1 MLLLEFN
8 KKPHG
13 AEPLFGEAFEER
25 FWAKVDIR
33 DPNQCWPW
41 KASIG
46 SKGLYGHMWCIID
59 GKKTCRDAHTIVWMI
74 ANGLIPKGRD
84 VMHRCNSKLC
94 CNPAHLLVGSRSENI
109 KMALRD
115 GLLRTK
121 LSPHKARLIVG
132 ARRRGKLVIE
142 IAGRYKVKAID
153 VLAILRGQ
161 RWSALTQILPRQI
174 IAPLAEQLV
183 FVL

>member
-1 MLLLEFN
+1 MLLTDPN
-8 KKPHG
+8 RNPRG
-13 AEPLFGEAFEER
+13 VEPLFDEVFQDR
-25 FWAKVDIR
+25 FWRKVDVLGP
-33 DPNQCWPW
+33 DECWPW
-41 KASIG
+41 KASVG
-46 SKGLYGHMWCIID
+46 SKSHYGNMWCIID
-59 GKKTCRDAHTIVWMI
+59 GRKTCRDAHTIAWMI
-74 ANGLIPKGRD
+74 AKDQIPKGKD

-142 IAGRYKVKAID
+142 SAGRYKVKAID

-161 RWSALTQILPRQI
+161 RWSAVTQILPRQI